1 MNRIEKTVLFCA
13 LIAQVVVIALGI
25 HDLGSEPP
33 GPSSVPSWMKVLT
46 VLVSL
51 AAVVLVFRDLY
62 ERQFPNPNAKITW
75 VLIMAFTGGIGIV
88 IYALRHAVR
97 PRSP

>member
-1 MNRIEKTVLFCA
+1 MNRIEKAVLLCA

-33 GPSSVPSWMKVLT
+33 GPSSAPGWMLALT
-46 VLVSL
+46 MLLSL
-51 AAVVLVFRDLY
+51 AAVALIFRDLY
-62 ERQFPNPNAKITW
+62 KRPFPNPNAKLTW

-97 PRSP
+97 PR